1 MNKAKPITILS
12 DYDITLF
19 QGGNHC
25 RLYQKL
31 GSHATEVDGIKGVSF
46 AVYAPAANKVSV
58 IGNFNQWR
66 AGTHELYPRWDNSG
80 VWEGFIPDLEPGTLY
95 KYAIASHTGWK
106 GIKADPYGRLH
117 EHPPMTASVIWQDKH
132 QWKDEDWMTHRHQ
145 RNRLG
150 AAISTYEMHL
160 ASWRKNGDGTPLSY
174 LQLAEQLPAYL
185 NEMGFTHVE
194 FMPVMEH
201 PYDPSWGYQITG
213 FFAPTSRFGTP
224 DDFKYLIDQLHQH
237 NIGVILDWVPSHFPT
252 DGHGLGYFDG
262 SHVYEHPDT
271 RKGFHPDWQ
280 SLIFNYGRNEVKSFL
295 ISNALYWIDEYH
307 ADGLRVDAVASIVY
321 LDYSRKEGEWEPNK
335 FGGREYLEAI
345 DFLKAMN
352 ETVYQYHPDII
363 TIAEEST
370 DFPGVSRPTYSGGLG
385 FGMKWMM
392 GWMHD
397 TLGYFKQDPLYR
409 KHHHNQI
416 TFSMIYQY
424 SENYVLPFSHD
435 EVVHGKGTLLSR
447 MPGTG
452 KDQFANLRL
461 MLGYMFTHP
470 GAKLLFMGC
479 EFGQR
484 NEWNFA
490 TQLEWGNLDFESHAG
505 IMAWTKAM
513 NHLYQHE
520 RALHECCTKPEG
532 FQWVRVDDYQQ
543 SVLAYERIGL
553 NPEKKV
559 LVILNMT
566 PVDRPQYRIGTEEHG
581 EWTLLNHSDK
591 LEYWGQGREVPEK
604 VVIEEM
610 AWEHKTRSM
619 EFALPGLTVVIYKW
633 VKGKEQGARSK
644 EKASTPLSA
653 SSAEGKELKAK
664 AVHKAKAK
672 TKKNPLTSS
681 PSKHLTIKVER
692 KQEAKAEVSKTKLT
706 KPAKLSKQKEVPKQE
721 AKEKTVRK
729 VLLKKSAPKA
739 AAKKVKKK

>member
-1 MNKAKPITILS
+1 MNKAKPITVLS
-12 DYDITLF
+12 DFDITLF
-19 QGGNHC
+19 QAGSHC
-25 RLYQKL
+25 RLYQKF
-31 GSHATEVDGIKGVSF
+31 GSHPAEVDGVKGTSF
-46 AVYAPAANKVSV
+46 VVYAPAASRVSV

-66 AGTHELYPRWDNSG
+66 AGSHDLYPRWDSSG
-80 VWEGFIPDLEPGTLY
+80 VWEGFIPKLTPGNLY
-95 KYAIASHTGWK
+95 KYAIESHTGWK
-106 GIKADPYGRLH
+106 GIKADPYARLN
-117 EHPPMTASVIWQDKH
+117 EHPPMTASVIWEDHHEWQD
-132 QWKDEDWMTHRHQ
+132 EAWMAKRNEH
-145 RNRLG
+145 NRLG
-150 AAISTYEMHL
+150 APISTYEMHL
-160 ASWRKNGDGTPLSY
+160 ASWRRNENGRPLTY
-174 LQLAEQLPAYL
+174 RELAAELPEYL

-194 FMPVMEH
+194 IMPIMEH

-224 DDFKYLIDQLHQH
+224 DDFKFLIDRLHHH

-252 DGHGLGYFDG
+252 DGHGLGIFDG
-262 SHVYEHPDT
+262 SNVYEHPDP
-271 RKGFHPDWQ
+271 RKGFHQDWQ

-307 ADGLRVDAVASIVY
+307 TDGLRVDAVASMVY

-352 ETVYQYHPDII
+352 ETVYKYHPDVI

-370 DFPGVSRPTYSGGLG
+370 DFPGVSHPTYANGLG

-416 TFSMIYQY
+416 TFSLIYQY

-452 KDQFANLRL
+452 YDQFANLRL

-470 GAKLLFMGC
+470 GAKLLFMGG

-490 TQLEWGNLDFESHAG
+490 GQLEWGCLDFESHAG
-505 IMAWTKAM
+505 ILAWTKAM
-513 NHLYQHE
+513 NHLYRHE
-520 RALHECCTKPEG
+520 RALHECCTKPAG
-532 FQWVRVDDYQQ
+532 FQWVRVDDYLQ
-543 SVLAYERIGL
+543 SVLAYERLAL
-553 NPEKKV
+553 NPDKKI

-566 PVDRPQYRIGTEEHG
+566 PVDRPQYRIGTEEYG
-581 EWTLLNHSDK
+581 EWTLLDHSDK
-591 LEYWGQGREVPEK
+591 VNYWGKGREVPEK
-604 VVIEEM
+604 IVIEETP
-610 AWEHKTRSM
+610 WEHKTRSM
-619 EFALPGLTVVIYKW
+619 EFSLPGYTIVIYKW
-633 VKGKEQGARSK
+633 VKG
-644 EKASTPLSA
+644 EKA
-653 SSAEGKELKAK
+653 
-664 AVHKAKAK
+664 
-672 TKKNPLTSS
+672 
-681 PSKHLTIKVER
+681 
-692 KQEAKAEVSKTKLT
+692 EAKAEAKAKENPQVATKMKSEPITNSPVKQLT
-706 KPAKLSKQKEVPKQE
+706 KKVEGKAKAE
-721 AKEKTVRK
+721 AKATPKAKKKSSPPVQG
-729 VLLKKSAPKA
+729 VGGLKKSSLTSKA
-739 AAKKVKKK
+739 APQKTTAKKKPNKQKTK